1 MTTTNETRR
10 RVMTMAW
17 GLYREAVAQGDRLY
31 TFAKAL
37 AGAWRFIKR
46 LAAAK
51 PLIQLNRSMVARS
64 AVGRYYGS
72 RAFHGGRGS
81 HAHQASAMG
90 A

>member
-1 MTTTNETRR
+1 MTTMNETRR

-17 GLYREAVAQGDRLY
+17 GLYRDAVAQGDRLY
-31 TFAKAL
+31 TFAMAL

-51 PLIQLNRSMVARS
+51 PRMQLNRSLVAHS

-72 RAFHGGRGS
+72 RAYHGGRGS
-81 HAHQASAMG
+81 HTYQASVMG